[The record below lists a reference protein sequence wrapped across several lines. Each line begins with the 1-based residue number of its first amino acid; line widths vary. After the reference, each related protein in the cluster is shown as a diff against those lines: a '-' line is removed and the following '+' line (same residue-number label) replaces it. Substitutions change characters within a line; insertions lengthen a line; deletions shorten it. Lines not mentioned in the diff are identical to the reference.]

1 MGTVDDGDA
10 AGAAQDAPAVTF
22 DYYVLV
28 VGPGFGGS
36 VTALRASVQAGRAGG
51 APAALQ
57 LPLVEIR

>member
-1 MGTVDDGDA
+1 
-10 AGAAQDAPAVTF
+10 VTF
-22 DYYVLV
+22 DYDVLV